1 MLRQRT
7 ASMFESAPARRNS
20 LLRGWDAISVA
31 MLPAAAMVFVS
42 LHMISQEHSSTPQGS
57 SVGGGADLRSLSGTE
72 PSKLEL
78 SREPAGADD
87 GAVQQSGE
95 TRESQPSVKN
105 GKVEDGKV
113 EVGTVQE
120 GVSGPAGGGFV
131 LARPGSD
138 DAGYSAGDDGSGSP
152 RRPVVDV
159 YDFPELAPGG
169 DVSVALVQRELSRV
183 GWILVVD
190 GIAGPATGLAVREF
204 QHANGLDATGVIDEV
219 TRDLVFSADAA
230 DVYVYRS
237 DPLPSAPRLSEGE
250 ILARARAIAD
260 ETGFPWRD
268 HGVSFAVGC
277 SPHSVECAGGSYEPT
292 PKLVLLRDDIY
303 RYRDRSLFRYVVLHE
318 LAHAWQFNVRGWPDA
333 TDDLAAWGFS
343 GMVGLEYAADCL
355 AAAWGARHSFAYWD
369 CPADA
374 AEHMRGLFLSN
385 PG

>member
-1 MLRQRT
+1 MLRKRT

-87 GAVQQSGE
+87 GAVQQ
-95 TRESQPSVKN
+95 
-105 GKVEDGKV
+105 
-113 EVGTVQE
+113 
-120 GVSGPAGGGFV
+120 
-131 LARPGSD
+131 SD

-303 RYRDRSLFRYVVLHE
+303 RDRSLFRYVVLHE